1 MKKIRTKLILIFIA
15 VVLLPLFPIIWLVNG
30 LVQQSYR
37 IGVNPR
43 VEAALERGVDYSREL
58 YRIRKIHLLEAL
70 SQTVKPELFREILSG
85 APGASGK
92 LSLLQDSEEWQF
104 LSLRVY
110 DSQEKLLAD
119 VSKKGIAPAALNG
132 GHFAQAGESSEGRI
146 IITNREENRFIAIEK
161 RSAAKREGYVA
172 LVAALPEAFIRQTD
186 QSLEVYQL
194 YRTLSLSPVSIPGSF
209 LSVFVVITLAILGVT
224 IGVAVWI
231 SRRLTDPI
239 GELVE
244 GTREVGR
251 GNLDYRVKQRS
262 NDEIGIL
269 VQHFNHMAEELK
281 ISQEKTIYLEKM
293 AAWQE
298 IARRLAHEI
307 KNPLTPIQLTIQE
320 MVDQYSGKDREY
332 GQLLQECHGIIN
344 EEIENLRRLVR
355 EFSDFGRLPEP
366 HFTEGNIHVLIN
378 DIQRLYTHRKIQ
390 LDLVEDMP
398 LLQMDEDRIRRVL
411 INLIE
416 NAAQADPDHH
426 PITIRT
432 RLVENIVEL
441 SVSDQG
447 SGMPPEVLKK
457 IFEPYFSTKKSGI
470 GLGLAITR
478 KMIEEHGGEIWVES
492 HIGVGS
498 SFFFTL
504 PVKNTAKG

>member
-1 MKKIRTKLILIFIA
+1 MKKIRTKLILIFVA

-43 VEAALERGVDYSREL
+43 VEAALEKGVDYSREL
-58 YRIRKIHLLEAL
+58 YVIRKVLLLETL
-70 SQTVKPELFREILSG
+70 STAVEPALFRRLLTD
-85 APGASGK
+85 APGISEK
-92 LSLLQDSEEWQF
+92 LLLPQDTGEWQF

-110 DSQEKLLAD
+110 NAREKLLAD
-119 VSKKGIAPAALNG
+119 ISKKGIAPMALNG
-132 GHFAQAGESSEGRI
+132 GHFAQAGETAEVRI
-146 IITNREENRFIAIEK
+146 IIANREDNRFIAIEK
-161 RSAAKREGYVA
+161 RTAADRKGYVA
-172 LVAALPEAFIRQTD
+172 LIAALPEEFIRQTD

-194 YRTLSLSPVSIPGSF
+194 YRAFSLSPISIPGSF
-209 LSVFVVITLAILGVT
+209 LSAFVVITVAILIIT
-224 IGVAVWI
+224 IVVAVWL
-231 SRRLTDPI
+231 SRRLTNPI
-239 GELVE
+239 AELVE

-251 GNLDYRVKQRS
+251 GNLDYRVQQRS

-269 VQHFNHMAEELK
+269 VQHFNRMAEELK
-281 ISQEKTIYLEKM
+281 SSQEKTIYLEKM

-307 KNPLTPIQLTIQE
+307 KNPLTPIQLTVQE
-320 MVDQYSGKDREY
+320 MVDQYAGDDREY
-332 GQLLQECHGIIN
+332 HQLLTECYGIIN

-366 HFTEGNIHVLIN
+366 HFAGGDIHVLIK
-378 DIQRLYTHRKIQ
+378 DIQRLYPHRKIQ
-390 LDLVEDMP
+390 LDLAEEAP

-416 NAAQADPDHH
+416 NAAQADPDNH

-432 RLVENIVEL
+432 RLVENVVEV
-441 SVSDQG
+441 SVSDKG
-447 SGMPPEVLKK
+447 SGIPPELQKK

-478 KMIEEHGGEIWVES
+478 KMVEEHGGKIWVES
-492 HIGVGS
+492 KTGEGS
-498 SFFFTL
+498 RFVFTL
-504 PVKNTAKG
+504 PVKE

>member
-1 MKKIRTKLILIFIA
+1 MKKIRTKFILIFVA

-43 VEAALERGVDYSREL
+43 VEAALEKGVDYSREL
-58 YRIRKIHLLEAL
+58 YRIRKIHLLETL
-70 SQTVKPELFREILSG
+70 SKTVKPELFREILTG
-85 APGASGK
+85 APGASEK
-92 LSLLQDSEEWQF
+92 LALLQDTGEWQF

-110 DSQEKLLAD
+110 DAQGKLLGD
-119 VSKKGIAPAALNG
+119 ISKKGIAPTVLNG
-132 GHFAQAGESSEGRI
+132 GHFAQAGESPEGRI
-146 IITNREENRFIAIEK
+146 IITNREKNRFIAIEK
-161 RSAAKREGYVA
+161 RVAADREGYVV
-172 LVAALPEAFIRQTD
+172 LIAALPEEFIRQTD

-194 YRTLSLSPVSIPGSF
+194 YRSLSLSPISIPGSF
-209 LSVFVVITLAILGVT
+209 LFAFVVITLLILIVM
-224 IGVAVWI
+224 IGVAVWL
-231 SRRLTDPI
+231 SRRLTNPI

-269 VQHFNHMAEELK
+269 VQHFNRMAEELK

-307 KNPLTPIQLTIQE
+307 KNPLTPIQLTVQE
-320 MVDQYSGKDREY
+320 MVDQYPGENREY
-332 GQLLQECHGIIN
+332 HQLLKECHGIID

-366 HFTEGNIHVLIN
+366 RFAEGDIHVLIK
-378 DIQRLYTHRKIQ
+378 DIQRLYPHREFQ
-390 LDLVEDMP
+390 LDLAEGLP
-398 LLQMDEDRIRRVL
+398 PLQMDEDRIRRVL

-416 NAAQADPDHH
+416 NAAQADPEKH
-426 PITIRT
+426 PITIQT
-432 RLVENIVEL
+432 RWAVDHVEV
-441 SVSDQG
+441 SVTDRG
-447 SGMPPEVLKK
+447 SGIPPEMQKK
-457 IFEPYFSTKKSGI
+457 IFEPYFSTQKSGI

-478 KMIEEHGGEIWVES
+478 KMVEEHGGEIWVES
-492 HIGVGS
+492 NAGIGS
-498 SFFFTL
+498 SFTFTL
-504 PVKNTAKG
+504 PVKNAAMA

>member
-1 MKKIRTKLILIFIA
+1 MKKIRTKLILIFVA

-58 YRIRKIHLLEAL
+58 YQIRKIHLLETL
-70 SQTVKPELFREILSG
+70 SKTVKPELFREILAG

-92 LSLLQDSEEWQF
+92 LSLLQDTGEWQF

-110 DSQEKLLAD
+110 DAQEKLLAD
-119 VSKKGIAPAALNG
+119 ISRKETAPAVLDG
-132 GHFAQAGESSEGRI
+132 GHFAQAGESPEGRI

-161 RSAAKREGYVA
+161 RAATGREGYVA
-172 LVAALPEAFIRQTD
+172 LIAALPEEFIRQTD

-194 YRTLSLSPVSIPGSF
+194 YRSLSLSPISIPGSF
-209 LSVFVVITLAILGVT
+209 LSAFVVITLLILLVM
-224 IGVAVWI
+224 IGVAVWL

-269 VQHFNHMAEELK
+269 VQHFNRMAEELK

-307 KNPLTPIQLTIQE
+307 KNPLTPIQLTVQE
-320 MVDQYSGKDREY
+320 MVDQYSGENREY
-332 GQLLQECHGIIN
+332 QQLLTECHVIIN

-366 HFTEGNIHVLIN
+366 HFAEGNIQVLIK
-378 DIQRLYTHRKIQ
+378 DIQRLYPHRKIQ
-390 LDLVEDMP
+390 LELAEGLP
-398 LLQMDEDRIRRVL
+398 LLQMDEDRVRRVL

-416 NAAQADPDHH
+416 NAAQADPENHL
-426 PITIRT
+426 ITIRT
-432 RLVENIVEL
+432 RWAKNVVEV

-447 SGMPPEVLKK
+447 SGIPPEVQKK

-492 HIGVGS
+492 EENKGS
-498 SFFFTL
+498 KFTFTL
-504 PVKNTAKG
+504 PVKK